1 MKTDKKRSLTMDRR
15 RFLQISTM
23 AALGTAAGCATNP
36 VTGQRQLMLVSE
48 EQEIAIDRER
58 APFQFS
64 EDYGPLQKQHL
75 NNYING
81 VGLGLASKS
90 HRPHMPY
97 SFRGVNAVYINAYA
111 FPGGSIAA
119 TRGILI
125 ELETEAAL
133 AALLGHEIGHVNARH
148 TAEQMSKGML
158 AQLFVGG
165 ASIVASAYGYGDL
178 TQQLGMLGAGA
189 LLAKYS
195 RDNEREADALGM
207 EYMVR
212 AGYNPKG
219 MIELMELLLRQSRH
233 NIGPAQLLFA
243 THPMSQERYDTA
255 VQRAGTKYAN
265 AMSSL
270 PLYRERFMDNMAPL
284 RAKKR
289 PIKLFQ
295 QAHTRLMH
303 KKVKEAE
310 TLFKKGLKLA
320 PDDYAGLL
328 MMAKCQL
335 VQDHVREGY
344 VYAREANRVYPEEP
358 QSYLIKGVAGL
369 KLKRFEEAYQDLD
382 KYDRLLPGNPNVTF
396 YKGFALEH
404 MGKRDEAARAYYNY
418 LQRVRR
424 GQRARYAYSR
434 LVQWGYLRR
443 QQR

>member
-1 MKTDKKRSLTMDRR
+1 MGSLAT
-15 RFLQISTM
+15 
-23 AALGTAAGCATNP
+23 LGFAAGCATNP

-58 APFQFS
+58 APYQFS
-64 EDYGPLQKQHL
+64 EDYGPLQNQRL
-75 NNYING
+75 NQYINN
-81 VGLGLASKS
+81 VGLKLASKS

-119 TRGILI
+119 TRGILV
-125 ELETEAAL
+125 ELETEAAM

-148 TAEQMSKGML
+148 TAEQMSKGLL

-165 ASIVASAYGYGDL
+165 ASIFASAYGYGNL
-178 TQQLGMLGAGA
+178 AQQLGMLGAGA
-189 LLAKYS
+189 LLAHYS

-219 MIELMELLLRQSRH
+219 MVELMELLLRQSRH
-233 NIGPAQLLFA
+233 DMGPAQLLFA

-255 VQRAGTKYAN
+255 VQRAQTKYAD
-265 AMSSL
+265 AMASL
-270 PLYRERFMDNMAPL
+270 PLYKERFMDNMAPL
-284 RAKKR
+284 RAQKR

-295 QAHTRLMH
+295 QAHTKLMH
-303 KKVKEAE
+303 KKPGEAE
-310 TLFKKGLKLA
+310 RLFKQGLRLA
-320 PDDYAGLL
+320 PNDYAGLL

-335 VQDHVREGY
+335 VQDKIREGY
-344 VYAREANRVYPEEP
+344 AYAKEANSVYPEEP
-358 QSYLIKGVAGL
+358 QSYLVKGVAGL
-369 KLKRFEEAYQDLD
+369 KLKRFDEAYQDLD
-382 KYDRLLPGNPNVTF
+382 KYDKLLPGNPNVTF

-404 MGKRDEAARAYYNY
+404 MGRRDEAARAYYAY

-424 GQRARYAYSR
+424 GERAKYAYTR
-434 LVQWGYLRR
+434 LVEWGYLKRP
-443 QQR
+443 QR